1 MTEQINKIKC
11 EELMNVVATLL
22 KDEVICSCS
31 QEGVQIRLCFLNG
44 QQFVLSVEENK

>member
-1 MTEQINKIKC
+1 MTEQMNKIKC

-31 QEGVQIRLCFLNG
+31 QEGAQIRLCFLNG